1 MQLTKKQ
8 RLLTGPKVEGL
19 LELLEDA
26 TLTPERTQ
34 TLVAEIL
41 RLQARRAAAA
51 ARGTEL
57 THTLTRARALSQRA
71 THTQP
76 TNPTAAPPAVRPS
89 SQLNEIL
96 RGHAEF
102 VESDAQLAA
111 TSAATRV
118 CDLIDSRLATL
129 FKGWIFRHL
138 AAEVATQD
146 VLESSLAHLADVVVV
161 ARSQPIGALVS

>member
-8 RLLTGPKVEGL
+8 RLITGPKVEGL

-26 TLTPERTQ
+26 TLSPERTRA
-34 TLVAEIL
+34 LIAEIL
-41 RLQARRAAAA
+41 RL
-51 ARGTEL
+51 
-57 THTLTRARALSQRA
+57 
-71 THTQP
+71 
-76 TNPTAAPPAVRPS
+76 
-89 SQLNEIL
+89 QLNEIL
-96 RGHAEF
+96 RGHAEY

-138 AAEVATQD
+138 AAEVGTQD
-146 VLESSLAHLADVVVV
+146 VLESTLAQLADVVVV

>member
-8 RLLTGPKVEGL
+8 RLITGPKVEGL

-41 RLQARRAAAA
+41 RLQ
-51 ARGTEL
+51 
-57 THTLTRARALSQRA
+57 
-71 THTQP
+71 
-76 TNPTAAPPAVRPS
+76 
-89 SQLNEIL
+89 LNEIL
-96 RGHAEF
+96 RGHAEY